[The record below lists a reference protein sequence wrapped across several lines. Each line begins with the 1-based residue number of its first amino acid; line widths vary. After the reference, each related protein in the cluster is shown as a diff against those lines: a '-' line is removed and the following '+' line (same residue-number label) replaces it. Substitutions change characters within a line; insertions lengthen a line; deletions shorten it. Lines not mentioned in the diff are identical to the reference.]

1 MTVLFGGGE
10 ASAVQ
15 PASLAVESTTASSF
29 RSANSRLSLSSASPV
44 NFWTIDAGANITDGS
59 FKVQWWT
66 NFIDTDDSDHFLLLS
81 NGSGT
86 GQLRLN
92 CGSNGTVMGLQ
103 YWTGAAWAQV
113 GSTFNPGV
121 YSSVMTEIV
130 IRFTCGASGTAELF
144 FNGVSKAAGSIGS
157 ATTNIRTAKMFSPD
171 VNATWYFSEGIFENG
186 TQGLIGSVV
195 ETEAPTAN
203 GTDNSDGTGSY
214 TDIDETI
221 TTDADRITLTAA
233 GQKRSFTSPARTSTL
248 AEVLGVTVAARMSR
262 GTSGPQN
269 FKFYLLIGGTRYY
282 GPTTALGLGYA
293 AYQYTW
299 ATNPSTG
306 LQWTTAEANDAAL
319 QWGVEAVA

>member
-1 MTVLFGGGE
+1 MTIRFGGGE

-15 PASLAVESTTASSF
+15 PAGTAVEVTTASTF
-29 RSANSRLSLSSASPV
+29 RSANSRLSLASSTPI
-44 NFWTIDAGANITDGS
+44 NFWTITSDTSITDGS
-59 FKVQWWT
+59 FKIQWWT
-66 NFIDTDDSDHFLLLS
+66 NFIDTDDSAYFLILNNS
-81 NGSGT
+81 SGT
-86 GQLRLN
+86 GQLRIN

-103 YWTGAAWAQV
+103 YWNGSTWVQV
-113 GSTFNPGV
+113 GSTFNPAV

-130 IRFTCGASGTAELF
+130 IRFTTGASGTAEMF

-157 ATTNIRTAKMFSPD
+157 ATTNIKSAQFFSPD
-171 VNATWYFSEGIFENG
+171 VNATWYFSEGCFEDG

-221 TTDADRITLTAA
+221 TNDADRMTLTAA

-248 AEVLGVTVAARMSR
+248 AEVLGVSVAARMSR

-269 FKFYLLIGGTRYY
+269 MKFYLLIGGTRYY
-282 GPTTALGLGYA
+282 SPTIALGLGYA

-299 ATNPSTG
+299 AVDPSTG
-306 LQWTTAEANDAAL
+306 VQWTAADANAATL
-319 QWGVEAVA
+319 EWGIEAVA